1 MATDELETTTVTVET
16 DDATDTLEIPIALI
30 DLLTDEDS
38 EDVPTVVGDIAMF
51 GLAQRVHTAV
61 HHSDGDPSAGLDA
74 DLEAI
79 EAATDEE
86 FQKRFGSSFED
97 LLDHSH

>member
-1 MATDELETTTVTVET
+1 MADDLEMTTVTLET
-16 DDATDTLEIPIALI
+16 DGATDTLEIPVALI
-30 DLLTDEDS
+30 EMLTEGDES
-38 EDVPTVVGDIAMF
+38 IPTVVGDIAMF

-74 DLEAI
+74 DIADI
-79 EAATDEE
+79 EAATDEQFE
-86 FQKRFGSSFED
+86 ERFGTSFEQ

>member
-1 MATDELETTTVTVET
+1 MSADDLETTTVTLET
-16 DDATDTLEIPIALI
+16 DNASDTLEIPVALI
-30 DLLTDEDS
+30 DLLTEGDE
-38 EDVPTVVGDIAMF
+38 EIPTVVADIAMF

-74 DLEAI
+74 DIEDI
-79 EAATDEE
+79 EAATDAE
-86 FQKRFGSSFED
+86 FQKRFDSSFED